1 MKIRKEQMPFKS
13 AATKNKYNINNDD
26 VIVVEKNNMLYNM
39 VTIIVKIVCYTI
51 LLTLALIGIVAILV
65 PESREIL
72 LHQAVSVF
80 DEFISLIGIGGE

>member
-13 AATKNKYNINNDD
+13 VATKNKYNITNDD